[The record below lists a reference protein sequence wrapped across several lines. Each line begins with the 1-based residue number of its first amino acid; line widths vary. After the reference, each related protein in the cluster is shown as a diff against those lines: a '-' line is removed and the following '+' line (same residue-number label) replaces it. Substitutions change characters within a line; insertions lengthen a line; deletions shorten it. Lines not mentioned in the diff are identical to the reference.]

1 MKMSLKATTMIAL
14 IGIALMGSQMVLSK
28 PDTPKGQPFEEIMTL
43 LDDVKNSITS
53 QLDGLLTAVTDSKQ
67 EILGSVTESKEEIQ
81 DAVTSSE
88 TSIKDAVS
96 QAENNIVTEIAAAED
111 EISSKID
118 DIQYEGLTLKKMN
131 DGCTLPNTYDH
142 FTLSICFNRPA
153 NIKAIYIAP
162 SAMGGLNLHWNDAE
176 IRTASSP
183 EPYILDVTDYN
194 PDPGDESKRNFEL
207 LNKFDLHEIS
217 VGPGDCF
224 DIIFEASK
232 QNKPKALGVTILFES
247 TPDANCD
254 MTLLVDSW

>member
-1 MKMSLKATTMIAL
+1 MSQKTTTMISL
-14 IGIALMGSQMVLSK
+14 IGLALMGSQIVLSK

-67 EILGSVTESKEEIQ
+67 EMLGSVKESKEEIQ
-81 DAVTSSE
+81 DTVTSSE

-96 QAENNIVTEIAAAED
+96 QAENNIVTKITAAED

-118 DIQYEGLTLKKMN
+118 DIQYEGLTIKKTKYESF
-131 DGCTLPNTYDH
+131 GLPRDHDH
-142 FTLSICFNRPA
+142 FTLRISFSRPS
-153 NIKAIYIAP
+153 NIKAIFISPDGYGP
-162 SAMGGLNLHWNDAE
+162 SLNLHWNDAE
-176 IRTASSP
+176 IKLASSS

-194 PDPGDESKRNFEL
+194 PDPEEESKMNFEL

-224 DIIFEASK
+224 DIKFEASSVW
-232 QNKPKALGVTILFES
+232 NNYLGVNILFES

-254 MTLLVDSW
+254 MTLLHDSW